1 MKTPLLKSFVVA
13 VSAFCLVTGAS
24 ANVIGSGNVTTETR
38 SVTGFHSVELLNSAD
53 VVITQGDT
61 EGVVIQAEDNLIP
74 LIETKVENGALRI
87 GFTKREE
94 IHFTKRMVVN
104 VSAKNVDAVQLAGS
118 GNITSKSLKA
128 DNFSAKIAGSG
139 TLGVDYLETG
149 TLAVSIAGSGDV
161 KLAGK
166 ATRQTVEVAG
176 SGDYEAA
183 ALKTATAAV
192 SVLGSGDCEVAVS
205 ETLEVNIAGSGDV
218 SYYGKPKVTKHVTGT
233 GDVDSLGAGK

>member
-1 MKTPLLKSFVVA
+1 MKAPLPKSIVLA
-13 VSAFCLVTGAS
+13 VFAFCLLTTAS
-24 ANVIGSGNVTTETR
+24 ASVIGSGNVSTETR

-53 VVITQGDT
+53 VVITQGET

-74 LIETKVENGALRI
+74 LLETKVENGTLRI

-104 VSAKNVDAVQLAGS
+104 VSAKTVDAIQLAGS
-118 GNITSKSLKA
+118 GNITSKSLTP
-128 DNFSAKIAGSG
+128 DHFSAKVAGSG
-139 TLGVDYLETG
+139 NLGVDHLETG

-166 ATRQTVEVAG
+166 AARQTVEVAG
-176 SGDYEAA
+176 SGDYEGG
-183 ALKTATAAV
+183 ALKSGAATV
-192 SVLGSGDCEVAVS
+192 SIVGTGDCEVAAS
-205 ETLEVNIAGSGDV
+205 ETLDVNITGSGDV